1 MITTSEKLQSVQSS
15 RGRSVI
21 FADSYL
27 NKLSGEQIEHECRRR
42 IETGCREL
50 ELNFSKTEIVNSI
63 GISILLGVID
73 TASNKGAKVVFSE
86 VNDETVELFAMLGLT
101 NHVIIEKS

>member
-1 MITTSEKLQSVQSS
+1 MIIPSEKFESVDSS
-15 RGRSVI
+15 GARSVI

-101 NHVIIEKS
+101 NHVIIEQN